1 MKKILLGMLMI
12 FAFVGCSGLSSK
24 TSGSLIGKE
33 YVLSTSTKEV
43 KITINFAEENFF
55 GFSGVNNYFGSY
67 TVSGDNIKLSHVGS
81 TLMAGPRDAMEKEF
95 EYISSLDKV
104 EKYKIEKENLILTT
118 DSGQQLIFKEV
129 KKPELKSN
137 K

>member
-1 MKKILLGMLMI
+1 MKKILLGILMI
-12 FAFVGCSGLSSK
+12 FTFVGCSGLSSK
-24 TSGSLIGKE
+24 ISSSLIGKE

-67 TVSGDNIKLSHVGS
+67 TVSGDKIKLSHVGS

-104 EKYKIEKENLILTT
+104 EKYKMEKENLIFTT